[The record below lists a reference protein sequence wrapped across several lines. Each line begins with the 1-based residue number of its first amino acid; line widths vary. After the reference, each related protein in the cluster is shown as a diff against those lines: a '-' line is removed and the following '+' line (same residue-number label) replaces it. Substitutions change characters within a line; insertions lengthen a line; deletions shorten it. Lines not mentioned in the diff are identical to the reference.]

1 MRFRLLIMCVLLT
14 APAFKVAIAF
24 QEPQPAAIAAISKN
38 QPQSN
43 TRPTLWVI
51 PHTHWEGAVFQTR
64 EGYLE
69 EGLPHILQAL
79 DLLRTFPDYRFVL
92 DQAAYVKPFLERY
105 PDKATEFRSFV
116 FQGRLQV
123 VGGTDVMLDVNI
135 PSGESWVRQVLYGKD
150 YFKQALGI
158 DVTTGW
164 AIDTFGHHAQMPQL
178 LKLAGYN
185 SYWFSRGVR
194 DNKVPSEFLWQGIDG
209 TRIPAF
215 WLPYSYAL
223 FYRTPKNI
231 FQFDGYARG
240 VWDALGKY
248 SHFSNRVALS
258 GADVVS
264 PEKELPEMVSAFN
277 AQHKTPFTIR
287 FGVPHDFE
295 QLVSRRAD
303 QPVISGELNPVFQ
316 GVYSTRIELKQW
328 MREDER
334 ILTSSEKLAAL
345 AESFGT
351 PPDQEQRWQAWEPVL
366 FNQAHD
372 LSSGTMVDKVY
383 QDTIRNY
390 EFAKDLGSA
399 MVRSSTDTI
408 ASKIDTNNNDKS
420 AIPVLIFNTLG
431 WSRTDV
437 AQTEVRFSDADVK
450 AIEVQGSNGIKE
462 PSQIIEAD
470 LDAKGDIRHATVV
483 FIAHDVPAIGWAI
496 YYIVPLNEQAA
507 RNLPEDRNVYLPENR
522 NVSSLR
528 WASASTRHVDSGS
541 IENEFYRATFDMWTG
556 AMTGLELKSD
566 SGAWQVLGDRPGNI
580 VACEQDGGDFWEL
593 YGNLNGGR
601 VTAMTR
607 ASGLPEHDRSHF
619 SNEWV
624 GGNGATSAGPV
635 FSEFHVEHP
644 FGNNSFSTRVRV
656 YTGIRR
662 IDFETKLVNN
672 DKFVRYRLLF
682 PTSIQTGRRFDEIPF
697 AAIQRP
703 EQHEFPAQN
712 WTDWSD
718 GKHGVALLNIGLP
731 GSNVSD
737 GTLLL
742 SLMRSAHINAY
753 RAARS
758 SSDLGLELGQKRTF
772 HYALV
777 PHLGNWQSA
786 RVFRAG
792 LEFNNPLL
800 VHTLD
805 QHPGKLPGK
814 WGLLDIS
821 ASNVVMS
828 AFMPSEDGHG
838 VIVRVYEAAGQP
850 AADVKI
856 HFAESVA
863 EASEVNLMEERLQP
877 MSVQNNSIHFDLRP
891 FQIKTFRLQ
900 LTGGMP

>member
-1 MRFRLLIMCVLLT
+1 M
-14 APAFKVAIAF
+14 
-24 QEPQPAAIAAISKN
+24 
-38 QPQSN
+38 
-43 TRPTLWVI
+43 I

-79 DLLRTFPDYRFVL
+79 YLLRTFPDYRFVL

-105 PDKATEFRSFV
+105 PDKVTEFRSFV
-116 FQGRLQV
+116 SQGRLQI

-178 LKLAGYN
+178 LKLAGYK

-194 DNKVPSEFLWQGIDG
+194 DDTVPSEFLWQGIDG

-215 WLPYSYAL
+215 WLPYSYGF
-223 FYRTPKNI
+223 FYPAPRNI

-248 SHFSNRVALS
+248 SNFSNRVALA
-258 GADVVS
+258 GADVIS
-264 PEKELPEMVSAFN
+264 PEKELPEMVRAFN
-277 AQHKTPFTIR
+277 AQHDARFQLR
-287 FGVPHDFE
+287 FGVPRDFE

-303 QPVISGELNPVFQ
+303 QPVVRGELNPVFQ

-351 PPDQEQRWQAWEPVL
+351 PPDQAQRWQAWEPVL

-383 QDTIRNY
+383 QDTIQNY
-390 EFAKDLGSA
+390 ELAKDLGSA
-399 MVRSSTDTI
+399 MMRSSAERI
-408 ASKIDTNNNDKS
+408 ASKIDTNNNDKN

-437 AQTEVRFSDADVK
+437 AEAEVHFPDGDVK
-450 AIEVQGSNGIKE
+450 AIEIQGPDGRKE
-462 PSQIIEAD
+462 PSQMIQAD
-470 LDAKGDIRHATVV
+470 RDAKGNIRHATVD
-483 FIAHDVPAIGWAI
+483 FIPHDVPAIGWAI
-496 YYIVPLNEQAA
+496 YYVVPLNEQAA
-507 RNLPEDRNVYLPENR
+507 RKLPEHRMVQ
-522 NVSSLR
+522 SLL
-528 WASASTRHVDSGS
+528 WSSASTKHIDSGS
-541 IENEFYRATFDMWTG
+541 IENEFYRATFDLWTG
-556 AMTGLELKSD
+556 AMTSLDLKSG
-566 SGAWQVLGDRPGNI
+566 SGAWQVLGNKPGNI
-580 VACEQDGGDFWEL
+580 VACEQDGGDSWEL
-593 YGNLNGGR
+593 YGNLDGGR
-601 VTAMTR
+601 MTAMTR

-624 GGNGATSAGPV
+624 GGNGGTTSGPV
-635 FSEFHVEHP
+635 FSEFHVKHP

-656 YTGIRR
+656 YKGIQR
-662 IDFETKLVNN
+662 IDFETTLVNN

-682 PTSIQTGRRFDEIPF
+682 PTLIQTGRRFDEIPF

-703 EQHEFPAQN
+703 ENHEFPAQN
-712 WTDWSD
+712 WMDWSD

-742 SLMRSAHINAY
+742 SLMRSARINAY
-753 RAARS
+753 APVGGYNASS
-758 SSDLGLELGQKRTF
+758 SSDLGLELGETRTF

-777 PHLGNWQSA
+777 PHLGNWQTA
-786 RVFRAG
+786 QVFRAG
-792 LEFNNPLL
+792 LELNNPLL
-800 VHTLD
+800 VYPLD

-828 AFMPSEDGHG
+828 ALMPSEDGHG

-850 AADVKI
+850 AAGVKI
-856 HFAESVA
+856 HFSESLA
-863 EASEVNLMEERLQP
+863 SASEVNLMEKRLQP
-877 MSVQNNSIHFDLRP
+877 MAVQENSIRFDLRP
-891 FQIKTFRLQ
+891 FQIKTFRVQ
-900 LTGGMP
+900 FTGGIQ